1 MGGVGIWCMHFIGNR
16 AIVFGDGKSQ
26 YQIYYSSGF
35 TAVSFFLPI
44 AVLMLAFYLIGANEK
59 ASFIHISVAGTMTG
73 TAVSGMHYVGQ
84 LGIANYNCQYDV
96 PNIVGAAAIAVF
108 ASLVALSIFFLLRA
122 SWTNSWWKRTLC
134 SSTLAVAVSGM
145 HWTAAVGT
153 SYVYRELDLEPETR
167 LSSTQTVVVCTIL
180 VSASPSR
187 NRGLPKLIFIGL
199 CSLYTTHN
207 FRYHRQ
213 SKT

>member
-1 MGGVGIWCMHFIGNR
+1 MHFIGNR
-16 AIVFGDGKSQ
+16 AIVFGDGASAQ
-26 YQIYYSSGF
+26 QIYYSPGF

-59 ASFIHISVAGTMTG
+59 ANFIHIGVAGTMTG
-73 TAVSGMHYVGQ
+73 IAVCGMHYVGQ
-84 LGIANYNCQYDV
+84 LGIDNYGCHYKVSNV
-96 PNIVGAAAIAVF
+96 VGAATIAVF
-108 ASLVALSIFFLLRA
+108 ASLVALTVFFHLRA

-153 SYVYRELDLEPETR
+153 SYVYRAANAEPEAK

-180 VSASPSR
+180 VSSSPDPYPNIIR
-187 NRGLPKLIFIGL
+187 ILR
-199 CSLYTTHN
+199 
-207 FRYHRQ
+207 
-213 SKT
+213 